1 MKLSNISNPL
11 NSFPEFNIESNL
23 LQVNG
28 ELTQQQLITK
38 DSKFVATLDNKYQI
52 LPNEQVMSQMEEIG
66 KRVGLVPLE
75 VAPKEWFYIQPDNS
89 TIANQN
95 KYGAVTKVASILV
108 DPEPVIMPDGKEIKT
123 GLVVKNSIDGHW
135 SFSASGFTFRTICQN
150 MMFHISRQKF
160 SNVGDYLSMKADA
173 NPDQLRDHQV
183 LQTAYQYK
191 RHTRS
196 LDVDE
201 VAKSLQKVYEESKY
215 YLERYV
221 ELSKLKMNQ
230 KLGIQVANAMPK
242 WALDSEPVKTWLD
255 IDTKTGIKVDD
266 DISQWTAF
274 NTVTEALTHNGRK
287 FNTTLQ
293 AYAKADKI
301 FFS

>member
-1 MKLSNISNPL
+1 MELNNIPNSL

-28 ELTQQQLITK
+28 HLTSQQLITK
-38 DSKFVATLDNKYQI
+38 DGNFVATLDNKYQI

-66 KRVGLVPLE
+66 KKVGLIPLE

-89 TIANQN
+89 TIANEN

-108 DPEPVIMPDGKEIKT
+108 NPEPVIMPDGKEIKT
-123 GLVVKNSIDGHW
+123 GLVVKNSIDGQW

-160 SNVGDYLSMKADA
+160 SNVGDYLSTKADV
-173 NPDQLRDHQV
+173 NPDQLQNHQV
-183 LQTAYQYK
+183 LQTAFQYK

-196 LDVDE
+196 LDVE
-201 VAKSLQKVYEESKY
+201 QVAKSLQTVYEESKY
-215 YLERYV
+215 YLERYI

-230 KLGIQVANAMPK
+230 KLGHQIANAMPK

-255 IDTKTGIKVDD
+255 TDKNKIKVDED
-266 DISQWTAF
+266 VSQWTAF
-274 NTVTEALTHNGRK
+274 NTVTEALTHNGKK